1 MEKAFEELQIKDDFM
16 FSVIMRNPKF
26 CKPFLERVL
35 GIKISYIEYPKSQ
48 ETIDI
53 SADAKSVRLDIYV
66 EDGKETVYNIEMQ
79 TAENRNIP
87 KRSRYYQGMI
97 DLNILEKGENYKDLK
112 RSFVIFVCT
121 FDLFGEGRH
130 IYTFEN
136 RCIQNTELGLGDGT
150 AKIILNTKGTMND
163 VTPEMKKLLD
173 FIDGKEPEDDFT
185 RELEEAVQSVRKN
198 EKWRL
203 DYMTLQMNYQEKYE
217 QGMEYGIEQGIEQGI
232 KQGNRQSAL
241 RMLEAGKLSPEEIAL
256 YSGLSLEQVLEL
268 EK

>member
-26 CKPFLERVL
+26 CKPFLERIL
-35 GIKISYIEYPKSQ
+35 GIKISRIEYPKSQ

-79 TAENRNIP
+79 TTENRNLP
-87 KRSRYYQGMI
+87 KRTRYYQGMI
-97 DLNILEKGENYKDLK
+97 DLNILEKGDNYKDLK

-136 RCIQNTELGLGDGT
+136 RCIQNPDLSLGDDT
-150 AKIILNTKGTMND
+150 TKIILNTKGTMDD
-163 VTPEMKKLLD
+163 VTPEMKRLLD

-185 RELEEAVQSVRKN
+185 RELEKAVQSVRKN

-217 QGMEYGIEQGIEQGI
+217 QGYDEGDRKRAISVAMRMIEA
-232 KQGNRQSAL
+232 N
-241 RMLEAGKLSPEEIAL
+241 KLSSEEIAS
-256 YSGLSLEQVLEL
+256 YSGLTLEQVLEL
-268 EK
+268 EKELQPV

>member
-1 MEKAFEELQIKDDFM
+1 MTEKAFEELQIKDDFM

-26 CKPFLERVL
+26 CKPFLERIL
-35 GIKISYIEYPKSQ
+35 GIKISRIEYPKSQ

-79 TAENRNIP
+79 TTENRNLP
-87 KRSRYYQGMI
+87 KRTRYYQGMI
-97 DLNILEKGENYKDLK
+97 DLNILEKGDNYKDLK

-136 RCIQNTELGLGDGT
+136 RCIQNPELGLGDDT
-150 AKIILNTKGTMND
+150 TEIILNTKGTMDD
-163 VTPEMKKLLD
+163 VTPEMKRLLD

-185 RELEEAVQSVRKN
+185 RELDEAVQSVRRN

-203 DYMTLQMNYQEKYE
+203 DYMTLQEKYK
-217 QGMEYGIEQGIEQGI
+217 QGIEQGIEQGN
-232 KQGNRQSAL
+232 KQVAL
-241 RMLEAGKLSPEEIAL
+241 RMIEAGKLSPEEIAM
-256 YSGLSLEQVLEL
+256 YSNLTLEQVLEL
-268 EK
+268 EKELQSV